1 MRQQPG
7 SKRYKAA
14 SPRKKG
20 FILQRLRRQDLILL
34 TGLLA
39 LACVSMISVGLL
51 VLRFQQGVG
60 PLQAENLG
68 PTPTPGPQPTY
79 TVTFLEI
86 TGLSQYQ
93 VVEAEAKAWSEDAQ
107 LVSASA
113 NWPGVLAVD
122 QVGQPAQWSYRFYSP
137 GKERL
142 LIVKVET
149 DGQLQSIEHRVRI
162 TLPPPPIPTDTW
174 LVDSPAALATWL
186 DYGGGELIR
195 RNPGLEVLIQLR
207 PLPNASNPAW
217 MVIGLDKR
225 TGDIRTVV
233 IDAGAG
239 TVVSTSSGP

>member
-1 MRQQPG
+1 MRQQAGP
-7 SKRYKAA
+7 KRHKAA
-14 SPRKKG
+14 SSRKKG

-34 TGLLA
+34 TGLVA
-39 LACVSMISVGLL
+39 LACVTMITVGLL
-51 VLRFQQGVG
+51 ILRFQQSAG
-60 PLQAENLG
+60 PLQAESSG

-79 TVTFLEI
+79 TVSFVEI
-86 TGLSQYQ
+86 TGLSQYGA
-93 VVEAEAKAWSEDAQ
+93 VEAEAKAWAEDAQ

-113 NWPGVLAVD
+113 NWPGVLEVD

-149 DGQLQSIEHRVRI
+149 DGRVQSVEHKIPI
-162 TLPPPPIPTDTW
+162 TLPPPTIPADAW

-186 DYGGGELIR
+186 DYGGGELIH

-207 PLPNASNPAW
+207 PLSSQPNPVW
-217 MVIGLDKR
+217 MVVGTDKR
-225 TGDIRTVV
+225 TQDIRTVV

-239 TVVSTSSGP
+239 TVISTSSGP

>member
-1 MRQQPG
+1 MRQQAGP
-7 SKRYKAA
+7 KRHKAA

-39 LACVSMISVGLL
+39 LACVSMISVGFLI
-51 VLRFQQGVG
+51 LRFQQSAD

-79 TVTFLEI
+79 TVSFVEI
-86 TGLSQYQ
+86 TGLGQYQ
-93 VVEAEAKAWSEDAQ
+93 AVAAEAKSWAEDAQ

-113 NWPGVLAVD
+113 NWPGVLGVE

-137 GKERL
+137 GKARL
-142 LIVKVET
+142 LIIKVET
-149 DGQLQSIEHRVRI
+149 DGRIRSVEHRIQI
-162 TLPPPPIPTDTW
+162 TLPPPTITTDAW

-186 DYGGGELIR
+186 DYGGGELIH
-195 RNPGLEVLIQLR
+195 RNPGLEVLVQLR
-207 PLPNASNPAW
+207 PLNNYPNPVW
-217 MVIGLDKR
+217 MVVGTDKR
-225 TGDIRTVV
+225 TQDIRTVV